1 MSMSVT
7 VREKHFPSSTGVCE
21 IKFRIWIPEEPRICM
36 QIIHGMAEH
45 IDRYDSFAR
54 FLAENGVLVY
64 GMDLPGHGKSIREGE
79 PYGYFGE
86 KDGWD
91 HLIQDNIAMHDLVLK
106 DYPSLP
112 RVLFGHSM
120 GSFLARSYAGR
131 RGVDFDA
138 FVFSGTA
145 GGNPAIGIAKLI
157 AKSAIRKGQGKS
169 ENHTLNKLGF
179 GSYNKQFKPE
189 RTPFDWLSR
198 NNESV
203 DRYVADPLCGFTF
216 TSCAFY
222 DLFCGLSEI
231 SSKAWAER
239 VPKKPI
245 FLFSGDSDPVGN
257 NGKGV
262 KQVAKWLQ
270 ATGHD
275 VCTKLYPGGRH
286 EMLNEINR
294 DEVYRD
300 VLLFLE
306 SLAASGEVE

>member
-1 MSMSVT
+1 MSIA
-7 VREKHFPSSTGVCE
+7 VRERHFPSATGVCE
-21 IKFRIWIPEEPRICM
+21 IKYRIWQPEDPRICM

-45 IDRYDSFAR
+45 IERYDSFAR

-64 GMDLPGHGKSIREGE
+64 GMDLAGHGKSIRDGE

-86 KDGWD
+86 SNGWD
-91 HLIQDNIAMHDLVLK
+91 HLIEDNMTMHDLVLR

-131 RGVDFDA
+131 RGTDFDA
-138 FVFSGTA
+138 FIFSGTA
-145 GGNPAIGIAKLI
+145 GANPAVSIAKFL
-157 AKSAIRKGQGKS
+157 AKREIKKGKGK
-169 ENHTLNKLGF
+169 EPNDFLNRLGF
-179 GSYNKQFKPE
+179 GAYNKQFKPE

-198 NNESV
+198 DPESV
-203 DRYVADPLCGFTF
+203 DRYVEDPLCGFVF
-216 TSCAFY
+216 TTCGFY
-222 DLFCGLSEI
+222 DLFTGLAEVSEGT
-231 SSKAWAER
+231 WAER

-245 FLFSGDSDPVGN
+245 LLFSGDSDPVGN

-262 KQVAKWLQ
+262 KQVNRRLK
-270 ATGHD
+270 ATGHST
-275 VCTKLYPGGRH
+275 CLKLYPGGRH

-294 DEVYRD
+294 QEVYHD

-306 SLAASGEVE
+306 NLAASGEVE